1 MVIEGGSWVWFLN
14 AVLEAFIWLL
24 NLVLGYGSWM
34 WFLEVITCCG
44 YWWWLRGDMLAQASG
59 QVL

>member
-1 MVIEGGSWVWFLN
+1 MVVECGFGG
-14 AVLEAFIWLL
+14 FIWLL
-24 NLVLGYGSWM
+24 NLVLGCGSWM

>member
-1 MVIEGGSWVWFLN
+1 MVVECGFGG
-14 AVLEAFIWLL
+14 FIWLL
-24 NLVLGYGSWM
+24 NLVLGCGSLM